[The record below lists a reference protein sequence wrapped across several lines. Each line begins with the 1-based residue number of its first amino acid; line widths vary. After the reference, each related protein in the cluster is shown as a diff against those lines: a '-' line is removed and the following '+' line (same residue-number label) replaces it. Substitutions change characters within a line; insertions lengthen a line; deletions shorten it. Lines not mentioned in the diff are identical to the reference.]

1 MQATTTRNDKAVKA
15 ACDSAEEHAV
25 SLRTVELKVTNTASA
40 NAAIA
45 QIVQE
50 SGQLDIIVHNA
61 GHMCYGPA
69 ESFTPEQMSAYYDL
83 DAVGPRRIIQYIMRL
98 HC

>member
-1 MQATTTRNDKAVKA
+1 MKA
-15 ACDSAEEHAV
+15 ACDSAEEHAI
-25 SLRTVELKVTNTASA
+25 SLRTIELKVTNTTSA

-45 QIVQE
+45 QIVRE
-50 SGQLDIIVHNA
+50 SGQLDVIVHNA

-69 ESFTPEQMSAYYDL
+69 ESFTPEQMSTYYYF
-83 DAVGPRRIIQYIMRL
+83 DAVGSPRIIQHIMRL